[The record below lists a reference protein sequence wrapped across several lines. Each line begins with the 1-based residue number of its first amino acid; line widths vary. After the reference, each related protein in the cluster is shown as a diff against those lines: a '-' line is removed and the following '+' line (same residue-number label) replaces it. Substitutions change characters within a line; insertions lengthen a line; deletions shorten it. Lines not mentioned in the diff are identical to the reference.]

1 MAGCVVNRKPEEEH
15 RRFTRVQF
23 PAVVILRIDG
33 NQYECAVIDISLKG
47 ALLSRP
53 NSWQTTSNQNVD
65 LEVRIADDIRIK
77 MQGVVAHIEADRV
90 GVSCTHMDL
99 DSAAH
104 LRRLVEFNLGN
115 EEQLHRELQA
125 LILPK

>member
-1 MAGCVVNRKPEEEH
+1 MAECVVNRKPEEEH
-15 RRFTRVQF
+15 RRFTRVPF
-23 PAVVILRIDG
+23 PAMVILRTDD
-33 NQYECAVIDISLKG
+33 NQYECSVIDISLKG

-53 NSWQTTSNQNVD
+53 ISWKSTSNQNVD
-65 LEVRIADDIRIK
+65 LEVRISDDIRIN
-77 MQGVVAHIEADRV
+77 MQGVVVHIEADRV
-90 GVSCTHMDL
+90 GVSCTHIDL

-125 LILPK
+125 LIQPK